1 MAWVATGASVL
12 GTAFGIYQGVKNQN
26 AANEQQA
33 RLDKLSK
40 NSPIYKPDKSIHDY
54 YQQALNRYNE
64 NPFTS
69 ATYVENLKQANRS
82 GANAI
87 SAMQGRGGAVGTIGR
102 INQGVMDAKGR
113 AIANAMQN
121 KSNDFN
127 QLASATNMKGGQMA
141 KAFDIN
147 QLTPYQTRLGLTGQ
161 QLAASNEQAG
171 AGWQNA
177 AAGIS
182 NIAAIGAK
190 GEYSKWFDSHKK
202 P

>member
-26 AANEQQA
+26 AAEASQA
-33 RLDKLSK
+33 RLDKLAK

-69 ATYVENLKQANRS
+69 PYYLESVKQANRAT
-82 GANAI
+82 GNAI
-87 SAMQGRGGAVGTIGR
+87 GAMQSRRGALGTIGK
-102 INQGVMDAKGR
+102 IDQASMDAKNR
-113 AIANAMQN
+113 AIAGVMQN
-121 KSNDFN
+121 KNTQFS
-127 QLASATNMKGGQMA
+127 QLGSATNMQGSQAA

-147 QLTPYQTRLGLTGQ
+147 QLTPYKTRLGLTEQ
-161 QLAASNEQAG
+161 EMASQNEQAG

-177 AAGIS
+177 ISGIS

-190 GEYSKWFDSHKK
+190 GIYGDWYKTH
-202 P
+202 

>member
-26 AANEQQA
+26 AADEQQA

-40 NSPIYKPDKSIHDY
+40 NSPIYKPDKSIQDY

-69 ATYVENLKQANRS
+69 ATYLENLRQANRA
-82 GANAI
+82 GANAL
-87 SAMQGRGGAVGTIGR
+87 SAMQSRGGAVGTIGR
-102 INQGVMDAKGR
+102 INQGIMDAKGR
-113 AIANAMQN
+113 AIANTMQN
-121 KSNDFN
+121 KSTEFN
-127 QLASATNMKGGQMA
+127 QLANATSMKGGQTA

-147 QLTPYQTRLGLTGQ
+147 QLTPYQTRLGLSGQ

-177 AAGIS
+177 IAGIS

-190 GEYSKWFDSHKK
+190 GEYGKWFDSHKK
-202 P
+202 D